1 MSEDNTIY
9 LEVMMQAY
17 KNFSKDKL
25 INRKNKLSEQ
35 YESFRR
41 QGLKLDM
48 SRGKPCTEQM
58 NLSNGLFND
67 VDNLFSVDGTDC
79 RNYGLL
85 DGIVEAKE
93 LFAELF
99 NLNTDELFIAG
110 NSSLNLMYDLM
121 AKAFNHGLNGFEKPW
136 SKFEKIKFLCPCPGY
151 DRHFAI
157 TKLFGVEMII
167 IPMNSDGPDIDI
179 IENLVSNDESIK
191 GMWTIPM
198 YSNPSGIT
206 YSDDI
211 VKRLANMKTKA
222 SDFRIFWDN
231 AYGLHHLY
239 DTPDRLLDII
249 PECINAGNPDRVYM
263 FGSTSKVTLPGAGV
277 AFMASSKENIN
288 HVKKQI
294 AIQTIGYNKV
304 NMLLH
309 VRFLKNAET
318 VREHMKKHADILRP
332 KFEAVHEIL
341 DKHLSGKG
349 IAKWNKP
356 KGGYFISLDVLNGC
370 AKRTVSLAKEAG
382 VVLTSAGATF
392 PGGFD
397 PQDSNIRIAPTYPP
411 ISELRTA
418 IEILAV
424 CVELAALELTLK

>member
-1 MSEDNTIY
+1 
-9 LEVMMQAY
+9 MQAFG
-17 KNFSKDKL
+17 NLNRDEL
-25 INRKNKLSEQ
+25 INRKNKLSEE
-35 YESFRR
+35 YENYKK

-48 SRGKPCTEQM
+48 SRGKPCTEQLD
-58 NLSNGLFND
+58 LSNGLFDD
-67 VDNLFSVDGTDC
+67 VQNLFSVDGTDC

-85 DGIVEAKE
+85 DGIKEAKE

-99 NLNTDELFIAG
+99 NINTDEIFIGG
-110 NSSLNLMYDLM
+110 NSSLNLMYDLI

-136 SKFEKIKFLCPCPGY
+136 SKLEKIKFLCPCPGY

-157 TKLFGVEMII
+157 TQLFGMEMII
-167 IPMNSDGPDIDI
+167 VPMNSDGPDIDM
-179 IENLVSNDESIK
+179 IENLVSNDDSIK
-191 GMWTIPM
+191 GMWSIPM

-206 YSDDI
+206 YSDDV

-222 SDFRIFWDN
+222 SDFIIMWDN
-231 AYGLHHLY
+231 AYGIHHLN
-239 DTPDRLLDII
+239 DTPDSLLNII
-249 PECINAGNPDRVYM
+249 SECRKAGNPNRAYM

-277 AFMASSKENIN
+277 AFMASSKENIT
-288 HVKKQI
+288 HIKKQI
-294 AIQTIGYNKV
+294 SIQTIGYNKI

-309 VRFLKNAET
+309 ARFLKNPQT
-318 VREHMKKHADILRP
+318 VREHMKKHAEIIRP
-332 KFEAVHEIL
+332 KFEVVHEIL

-356 KGGYFISLDVLNGC
+356 NGGYFISLDVLEGC

-392 PGGFD
+392 PNGFD

-411 ISELRTA
+411 ISELKIA
-418 IEILAV
+418 IEILAL
-424 CVELAALELTLK
+424 CVELAALELVLS